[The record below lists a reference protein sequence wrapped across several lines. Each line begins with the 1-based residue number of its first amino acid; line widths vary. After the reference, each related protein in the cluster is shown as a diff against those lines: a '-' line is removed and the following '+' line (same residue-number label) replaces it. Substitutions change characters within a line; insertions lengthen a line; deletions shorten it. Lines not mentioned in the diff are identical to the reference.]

1 MKNNFDVI
9 TQKQTMLKKLQ
20 KKSNSALNLV
30 TSTINS
36 LSVVNEQID
45 QTIYE
50 IAEAKMQL
58 DNTES
63 ELQETKNKNS
73 IIITKFKNLIGE
85 QICLDF
91 GCL

>member
-58 DNTES
+58 DNTEY

-85 QICLDF
+85 
-91 GCL
+91 